1 MKGECVFT
9 FRIINRDPYLL
20 IQKYCLITRPIYNFM
35 TFDWWQM
42 FSVYRTFLYLLV
54 PYVTITN
61 IALYESDEKFADIQ
75 LFNKNTLKK

>member
-1 MKGECVFT
+1 
-9 FRIINRDPYLL
+9 
-20 IQKYCLITRPIYNFM
+20 M

-42 FSVYRTFLYLLV
+42 FFVYRTFLYLLV
-54 PYVTITN
+54 PYVTIKN